1 MIMRYS
7 KHIIAGLCA
16 CFFSIGAVAQQ
27 TSILSASPS
36 RKLQIAEFAIS
47 NLYVDSVDENKLVE
61 TAIIKMLEQLD
72 PHSTYSNPEEVRKL
86 NEPLKGNFDGIGV
99 QFNMSQDTLL
109 IIQPVSGGP
118 SQKAGILAGDRI
130 IMVNDTTIAG
140 VKMSTEDIMSR
151 LRGPKGSKVNLKIL
165 RRGVKG
171 LIPFTIKRDKIP
183 VYSVDAS
190 YMINDK
196 IGYIKIDRFGA
207 TTHEE
212 FMNALNNLKSKGMRD
227 LIIDLQGNGGGYLD
241 AAVNIANELLDKKEL
256 IVYTE
261 GKKSRR
267 TEFFAK
273 GDGSFKDGKLIILVD
288 EFSASASEIVTG
300 AIQDWDR
307 GIVVGRRTFGK
318 GLVQRPID
326 LPDGSMIRLTVSR
339 YYTPAGRS
347 IQKPY
352 ESIEKYNQDIIDRY
366 NKGEMISAD
375 SIHFPD
381 SLKYYT
387 NKLKR
392 VVYGGGGIMPDYFI
406 PIDTTKYT
414 KFHRDLSNK
423 GAIINSH
430 YKYIDANRKALNKK
444 YADFD
449 TFNNYFEVTPEMLT
463 SLVDEGSKLGVEF
476 NEKEYNESLPLLK
489 LQLKALV
496 ARDIWDMNE
505 YYHVINQ
512 TNESV
517 SKAIELMNS
526 PNYGGLFKKKNK

>member
-1 MIMRYS
+1 MRYF
-7 KHIIAGLCA
+7 KYIIAGLCT
-16 CFFSIGAVAQQ
+16 CFFSISAEAQQ
-27 TSILSASPS
+27 SSPFSASPS

-47 NLYVDSVDENKLVE
+47 NLYVDQVDEDKLVE
-61 TAIIKMLEQLD
+61 TAIVKMLEQLD
-72 PHSTYSNPEEVRKL
+72 PHSTYSNSEEVKKL

-99 QFNMSQDTLL
+99 QFNMSEDTLL
-109 IIQPVSGGP
+109 IIQTVSGGP
-118 SQKAGILAGDRI
+118 SQKAGIIAGDRI

-165 RRGVKG
+165 RRGVKE
-171 LIPFTIKRDKIP
+171 LLPFVIKRDKIP

-190 YMINDK
+190 YMIDNK

-207 TTHEE
+207 TTHDE
-212 FMNALNNLKSKGMRD
+212 FKKSLTELQKRGMKD

-241 AAVNIANELLDKKEL
+241 AAINIANELLDKKEL

-261 GKKSRR
+261 GKKSNRS
-267 TEFFAK
+267 EFFAK
-273 GDGSFKDGKLIILVD
+273 GDGMFKNGKLIVLVD

-307 GIVVGRRTFGK
+307 GLVVGRRSFGK

-326 LPDGSMIRLTVSR
+326 LPDGSMIRLTVAR

-352 ESIEKYNQDIIDRY
+352 ESIEKYNKDIIDRY

-381 SLKYYT
+381 SLKYAT
-387 NKLKR
+387 QKLKR
-392 VVYGGGGIMPDYFI
+392 VVYGGGGIMPDYFV

-414 KFHRDLSNK
+414 KYHRDLSNK
-423 GAIINSH
+423 GVIMSFH
-430 YKYIDANRKALNKK
+430 YKYIDANRKALKK
-444 YADFD
+444 MYGDFD
-449 TFNNYFEVTPEMLT
+449 LYDKKFEVTPAMLT
-463 SLVDEGSKLGVEF
+463 SLVDECKKANVEL
-476 NEKEYNESLPLLK
+476 NEKEYTESLPLLK
-489 LQLKALV
+489 LQLKALI
-496 ARDIWDMNE
+496 ARDLWDMNE

-517 SKAIELMNS
+517 SKAIELMKA
-526 PNYGGLFKKKNK
+526 PNFDELFMKKKK